1 MQFFIDLQIILISLS
16 ISFYLYRKL
25 KSVTLEQDLFVKSV
39 TQKQEEFV
47 AQSADKLNA
56 LQKELSDLQS
66 SVTLLKMTRR

>member
-25 KSVTLEQDLFVKSV
+25 KSVTLEQEIFVKSV
-39 TQKQEEFV
+39 TQKHEEFV
-47 AQSADKLNA
+47 AQSADKVNA